1 MKKQVKVKPN
11 AKKQQLI
18 AELDGS
24 LTAHLKSSPVGGKA
38 NAELIQLLAKV
49 FEVPKS
55 CVTIKWGLA
64 SRNKLVEIE
73 TEEG

>member
-1 MKKQVKVKPN
+1 MQKQIKVKPN

-18 AELDGS
+18 AQADGS
-24 LTAHLKSSPVGGKA
+24 LMVYLKSSPVDGKA
-38 NAELIQLLAKV
+38 NAELIQLLAKA
-49 FEVPKS
+49 FKVPKS
-55 CVTIKWGLA
+55 CVTIKWGLS